1 MYTTLCGSLG
11 VTAVVL
17 EGYELQAS
25 REREI
30 YSGLRAAGEQRAQSG
45 VEGLPPR
52 PPEAL
57 GSHHP
62 RCRA

>member
-25 REREI
+25 RERERSI
-30 YSGLRAAGEQRAQSG
+30 AGYELQASREHRAVSRASRRG
-45 VEGLPPR
+45 PPR
-52 PPEAL
+52 
-57 GSHHP
+57 H
-62 RCRA
+62 